1 MIPQKKKGRE
11 SRVTISGDNSFFY
24 EAEPEENNNNNEGRK
39 SSFYTP
45 QFIRQKLIE
54 IDNELDQ

>member
-24 EAEPEENNNNNEGRK
+24 EADDSSKNEGGRK

-45 QFIRQKLIE
+45 HFIRQRLIE
-54 IDNELDQ
+54 IDD